1 MELEPY
7 IFAVI
12 FIWSDDRGEHWPFN
26 IYLRTAQCFN
36 STGQASL
43 DRYCWSRI
51 SNRTMHA
58 LNGNISVNRQLK
70 MLKLGH
76 INVRG
81 NLKNQTK
88 FADLC
93 QLLDDHKPDI
103 LGMSEINHDHR
114 DSVRTDQLNYT
125 FIPGHTYSLEKT
137 RVGVLVKRGINFKV
151 MENIMKKLPIP
162 CVWLELKVPGQK
174 VAVVNIYREFQKW
187 RSDDADGSNELKFS
201 IFKVF

>member
-1 MELEPY
+1 
-7 IFAVI
+7 
-12 FIWSDDRGEHWPFN
+12 
-26 IYLRTAQCFN
+26 
-36 STGQASL
+36 
-43 DRYCWSRI
+43 
-51 SNRTMHA
+51 
-58 LNGNISVNRQLK
+58 

-151 MENIMKKLPIP
+151 MENIMKK
-162 CVWLELKVPGQK
+162 
-174 VAVVNIYREFQKW
+174 
-187 RSDDADGSNELKFS
+187 
-201 IFKVF
+201 